1 MKKVLLGC
9 AVVGMLASTTA
20 QAQDGAAFRPVGGWT
35 ADYGEDY
42 CRLIRTFS
50 NGNDEVSLALE
61 RTQPGSPMR
70 LIMVGDGIK
79 TFRGA
84 DQIGFSFTPGGNAA
98 KSRYVRSETSDGKQY
113 LNFDPVT
120 LTAFTFTPGTP
131 PPMYS
136 RTTEQETARGIN
148 GLALNEGLTDPVRF
162 ETGSLRAPITALQT
176 CADDLLTV
184 WGLDPEKHK
193 TMTTL
198 AILNPDPNGVLPQGT
213 IPFGDFGKFGGG
225 ANQVRVLIG
234 ADGKPTGCTIYS
246 PTLAQSLNERI
257 CTLVMS
263 KATFQPAK
271 DADGQPMASFWM
283 GSPLF
288 LGPPFPGGR
297 R

>member
-98 KSRYVRSETSDGKQY
+98 G
-113 LNFDPVT
+113 
-120 LTAFTFTPGTP
+120 
-131 PPMYS
+131 
-136 RTTEQETARGIN
+136 
-148 GLALNEGLTDPVRF
+148 
-162 ETGSLRAPITALQT
+162 
-176 CADDLLTV
+176 
-184 WGLDPEKHK
+184 
-193 TMTTL
+193 
-198 AILNPDPNGVLPQGT
+198 
-213 IPFGDFGKFGGG
+213 
-225 ANQVRVLIG
+225 
-234 ADGKPTGCTIYS
+234 
-246 PTLAQSLNERI
+246 
-257 CTLVMS
+257 
-263 KATFQPAK
+263 
-271 DADGQPMASFWM
+271 
-283 GSPLF
+283 
-288 LGPPFPGGR
+288 
-297 R
+297 

>member
-1 MKKVLLGC
+1 M
-9 AVVGMLASTTA
+9 
-20 QAQDGAAFRPVGGWT
+20 
-35 ADYGEDY
+35 
-42 CRLIRTFS
+42 
-50 NGNDEVSLALE
+50 
-61 RTQPGSPMR
+61 
-70 LIMVGDGIK
+70 
-79 TFRGA
+79 
-84 DQIGFSFTPGGNAA
+84 
-98 KSRYVRSETSDGKQY
+98 
-113 LNFDPVT
+113 
-120 LTAFTFTPGTP
+120 
-131 PPMYS
+131 
-136 RTTEQETARGIN
+136 
-148 GLALNEGLTDPVRF
+148 RF

-246 PTLAQSLNERI
+246 PTLGQSLNERI